1 MSRSF
6 GGSLCSLVIGPTV
19 DDWQTSRLAGRRQK
33 PSAGGE
39 QKLVRATREPLKR
52 VTPTLLRW
60 LHRKE
65 HMSQRESGVSMPCHL
80 CLSGE
85 VQRILACSSSGLGS
99 RFCKLDL

>member
-52 VTPTLLRW
+52 VT
-60 LHRKE
+60 LH
-65 HMSQRESGVSMPCHL
+65 C
-80 CLSGE
+80 
-85 VQRILACSSSGLGS
+85 
-99 RFCKLDL
+99 